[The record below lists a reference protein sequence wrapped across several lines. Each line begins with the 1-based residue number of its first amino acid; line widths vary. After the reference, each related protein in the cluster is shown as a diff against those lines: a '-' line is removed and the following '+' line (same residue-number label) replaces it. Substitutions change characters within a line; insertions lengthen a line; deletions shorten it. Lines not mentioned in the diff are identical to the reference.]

1 MSEVR
6 NKAIGKVVT
15 TKEELYKDIFDK
27 YYVRLCYYAQTFV
40 ADFDVCKDIVQD
52 LFVKLWEAEISQFSN
67 EEIDKFLYR
76 SVKNRCFD
84 YLRKQKVRQ
93 SSRLFILE
101 RLLDDE
107 EVFIPQLELDEL
119 AAKIEIA
126 LSELPGQ
133 TLQIFKMSRHEDK
146 SYAEIAEEMDMSV
159 KGVEYHMSKALAIL
173 RLQLKDYL
181 PLIIY
186 LSSLIDKN

>member
-1 MSEVR
+1 MSEVQ
-6 NKAIGKVVT
+6 NKAIGNVIM
-15 TKEELYKDIFDK
+15 TKEEVYKDVFDR

-52 LFVKLWEAEISQFSN
+52 VFVKLWEAEIGQFSN
-67 EEIDKFLYR
+67 KEVDKFLYR

-93 SSRLFILE
+93 NSRLFILE

-119 AAKIEIA
+119 TEKIEKV
-126 LSELPGQ
+126 LSKLPEQ
-133 TLQIFKMSRHEDK
+133 TLMIFKMSRNEDK

-159 KGVEYHMSKALAIL
+159 KGVEYHMSKALAML
-173 RLQLKDYL
+173 RFQLKDYL
-181 PLIIY
+181 PLMAY
-186 LSSLIDKN
+186 LSMFLDKS

>member
-1 MSEVR
+1 MSEVI

-15 TKEELYKDIFDK
+15 TKEELYKDVFDR

-52 LFVKLWEAEISQFSN
+52 LFVKLWEAQTSQFSN

-101 RLLDDE
+101 RLLEDE

-126 LSELPGQ
+126 LSELPEQ

-146 SYAEIAEEMDMSV
+146 SYAEIAEELDMSV
-159 KGVEYHMSKALAIL
+159 KGVEYHMSKALSIL

-181 PLIIY
+181 PLLIC
-186 LSSLIDKN
+186 LSSFMDKH